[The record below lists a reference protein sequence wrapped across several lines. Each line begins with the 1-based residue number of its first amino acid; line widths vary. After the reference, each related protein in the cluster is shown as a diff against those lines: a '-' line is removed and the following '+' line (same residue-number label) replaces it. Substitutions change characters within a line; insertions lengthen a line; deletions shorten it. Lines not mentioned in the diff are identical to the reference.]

1 MINNN
6 LDLGVKT
13 ISKLSIFL
21 FIIAGNYVGDIY
33 SCKLRHLFNEHMI
46 LKHVL
51 GFFIMLLFVGLIQ
64 EEISITQKIGE
75 SFFLYTWFIAIMRAP
90 MEITLTVIC
99 LITIM
104 YILHMYGE
112 DLKKED
118 KQVQYEKIVKVNRVL
133 FVISVLLAF
142 VGTILFAISTKIK
155 YGDKFSF
162 FTFINGIRDQ
172 ECFIEL
178 ENMPVKIKKRLQ
190 KKK

>member
-1 MINNN
+1 
-6 LDLGVKT
+6 
-13 ISKLSIFL
+13 
-21 FIIAGNYVGDIY
+21 
-33 SCKLRHLFNEHMI
+33 
-46 LKHVL
+46 
-51 GFFIMLLFVGLIQ
+51 
-64 EEISITQKIGE
+64 
-75 SFFLYTWFIAIMRAP
+75 
-90 MEITLTVIC
+90 
-99 LITIM
+99 
-104 YILHMYGE
+104 MYGE

-133 FVISVLLAF
+133 FIISVLLAF